1 MIFVPPGGRGRWWR
15 ALIGFAGVG
24 LPLAACAIEPDPP
37 PSFPPSAFSGMGDV
51 MAKCM
56 QYASQSTC
64 ERSTWGSDEP

>member
-1 MIFVPPGGRGRWWR
+1 LG
-15 ALIGFAGVG
+15 
-24 LPLAACAIEPDPP
+24 LAAVTLLLVGCGIQPDPP
-37 PSFPPSAFSGMGDV
+37 PSFPTSAFSGMGDV